1 MVRGSLVG
9 SGGRVVVVSPH
20 LDDGVL
26 SMGTTIARLARAGT
40 PVEVLTVFAGDLG
53 SAAPAS
59 GWDARGG
66 FATEGAA
73 TAGRRA
79 EDREACRILGARAV
93 WLPFA
98 DGDYGRA
105 RDAGEVWSAVAE
117 VVDGAE
123 TVLLPGFPLTNPDH
137 AWLTSVLLARPL
149 PVRRVGCYVE
159 QPYTL
164 WLSRG
169 ELRGTPAS
177 SIEPELGWEWLPG
190 GCVDRWAKW
199 RAIRAYRSQLPL
211 LGRARRRG
219 SSLARLLFSDVPH
232 AGEALRWLP
241 PASIEVV
248 RGRTAAVAQS
258 EVPGADG

>member
-1 MVRGSLVG
+1 MARLSLVG
-9 SGGRVVVVSPH
+9 SGCRTVVVSSH

-26 SMGTTIARLARAGT
+26 SIGAMIARLSREGM

-53 SAAPAS
+53 STAPAS
-59 GWDARGG
+59 GWDSRGG

-73 TAGRRA
+73 AAGRRA
-79 EDREACRILGARAV
+79 EDREACRILGARAR

-98 DGDYGRA
+98 DGAYGGA
-105 RDAGEVWSAVAE
+105 RDAGEVWAAVAE

-123 TVLLPGFPLTNPDH
+123 VLVPGFPLMHPDH

-149 PVRRVGCYVE
+149 PASRVGCYVE
-159 QPYTL
+159 QPYAL

-169 ELRGTPAS
+169 QLRGHPSS
-177 SIEPELGWEWLPG
+177 SIETELVWEWVRAAPI
-190 GCVDRWAKW
+190 DRWTKW
-199 RAIRAYRSQLPL
+199 RAIRAYRSQLRL

-219 SSLARLLFSDVPH
+219 SSLPRLFMSELPDAREGLC
-232 AGEALRWLP
+232 WLP

-248 RGRTAAVAQS
+248 RGRTAAVSQARA
-258 EVPGADG
+258 PGADG